1 MRLPPQLRIAIGP
14 SRTARAFVA
23 ALAVACAMV
32 VAALPLPWWAV
43 ALVLAAVGGWS
54 VVAWHTFGGRPRPSQ
69 PVEISLT
76 ADRLIVVRTAS
87 GSLQAGF
94 VRDLTYVTA
103 SVTAIVWKPDGALR
117 SRAILVLP
125 DMLAADDFRRLRV
138 LLRYGR
144 REEPAGAPTSHA

>member
-23 ALAVACAMV
+23 ALATASAIV
-32 VAALPLPWWAV
+32 VAALPVPGWAV
-43 ALVLAAVGGWS
+43 AAIMAAVGAWS
-54 VVAWHTFGGRPRPSQ
+54 AVAWRTFGGRPRPAQ

-76 ADRLIVVRTAS
+76 ADRLIVVRSAS
-87 GSLQAGF
+87 GSLRAGF

-144 REEPAGAPTSHA
+144 REDAAGAPASHA